1 MLSVRPGLGIT
12 THLSKI
18 GSSLIEPSRLL
29 LRRKSIHSSALSQP
43 LISRIEPIATH
54 APLIRSTA
62 SQIGWDSWQS
72 GQIDLMTS
80 ILKVDRTEL
89 NPLDGGIDV
98 ENLDPLTTIFNMTSD
113 EDDLTEIE
121 YLDRADSRES
131 SMIFNDDRSTG
142 FASESQ
148 SILPKISNRIDRQEG
163 DSISVGDRSK
173 SPMSD
178 SISSGITIDR
188 LATLTKFDS
197 TEHPPT
203 PIDLPPTIFH
213 ERELIE
219 ADEAISE
226 TNFTPDRI
234 SPELTET
241 IVNSVPIDRYP
252 VEAAPPTNIDLLH
265 PAVRTAAERTDSIPA
280 LPANLKS
287 EKISSEI
294 VGENFPQPR
303 LSRSDL
309 DLPPTIFHAGEIGR
323 ESPANVSDGSSSLE
337 IIADSQSTIV
347 GDAKDL
353 TEARSADH
361 LTIDRISLETGSRSE
376 IDPPATI
383 FGSGNE
389 SVAVMREFPANFGNE
404 RESRAE
410 PIVDRQ
416 LPARFD
422 PELPPTIWR
431 DEIEVVADPPAPNLP
446 PLLAN
451 LAPDSIESATPQ
463 QPNLP
468 RSAPE
473 RPDIA
478 QPAAIVPVMDDVELA
493 ANLSPTDNGAETE
506 IDRLLPATP
515 DLPSIELTP
524 TVFLAANEP
533 ADPDLA
539 LPPNLVPNR
548 IIPAEEAT
556 ANLDLPSPEV
566 PIVDTELPTNLA
578 QEGGSLETVVNLSRL
593 SLETEIDRV
602 SPPIVNEEI
611 TGFVAKLPVHSA
623 LDRTSSELTIENQP
637 PTIFHEPMSKAPPG
651 AHELSETILP
661 ISTPELGAD
670 NVSPVR
676 VVNNPS
682 ISPFSPDTTVI
693 ENIERTP
700 TIFHDSPELD
710 ATIVRRLVP
719 GNPIDEGGSPPV
731 SDDLDERFTP
741 QNEGENI
748 LPIKGYAT
756 GGQVAD
762 IHSLSDTIHPSDT
775 VAAMLTPKEFVVNVR
790 DAQKNIN
797 LLEHIN
803 SGGELAEFTSPNAPA
818 TIFSDSTPSPTF
830 SPQIATKVESF
841 ADPPLQL
848 KRDNLQR
855 SPLLADSI
863 EDRQSS
869 ILDRPLPHN
878 LASNPVVARESIANY
893 AAPPLIFRK
902 SKSVSNLPETQFT
915 APPTEWNSV
924 EDLIGGNDDLTT
936 IFNFPETVEP
946 SGENVYARD
955 TRHIQSSNSAY
966 PDRHQPST
974 VSRFASDDRPI
985 ARDIATE
992 IEPITETIS
1001 APAPPSEKKDDSGE
1015 LETLAREIYHR
1026 LRQRLEVERE
1036 RQGIYNG
1043 RLPW

>member
-18 GSSLIEPSRLL
+18 GSSLIEPSGLFL
-29 LRRKSIHSSALSQP
+29 GRKNIRPSAFSQP
-43 LISRIEPIATH
+43 LLGRIEPIATH

-72 GQIDLMTS
+72 GRIDLMAS
-80 ILKVDRTEL
+80 RLKVDRTEL
-89 NPLDGGIDV
+89 NLLDGGIDV

-113 EDDLTEIE
+113 EDNLTEIE
-121 YLDRADSRES
+121 YFDRADSQES
-131 SMIFNDDRSTG
+131 SIIFNDDRAAE

-148 SILPKISNRIDRQEG
+148 SIVPKISNRIDRQEG

-173 SPMSD
+173 SPIND
-178 SISSGITIDR
+178 SISSEITIDR
-188 LATLTKFDS
+188 LVTPTKFDS

-219 ADEAISE
+219 ADEAIRE

-234 SPELTET
+234 SPELTDS
-241 IVNSVPIDRYP
+241 ISIDRYP
-252 VEAAPPTNIDLLH
+252 VADGSPNNIDLLH
-265 PAVRTAAERTDSIPA
+265 SAVRTAAELTDSIPT
-280 LPANLKS
+280 LPDNVKS

-294 VGENFPQPR
+294 VGENLPQPHS
-303 LSRSDL
+303 SRSDL
-309 DLPPTIFHAGEIGR
+309 DLPPTIFHAGEVER
-323 ESPANVSDGSSSLE
+323 ESPANVAEGSSSLE
-337 IIADSQSTIV
+337 MIADSQSTII
-347 GDAKDL
+347 DDPNDL
-353 TEARSADH
+353 TEARSADN
-361 LTIDRISLETGSRSE
+361 LTIDRTSSETSSRSE

-383 FGSGNE
+383 FLPGNE
-389 SVAVMREFPANFGNE
+389 SVAVMREFPANFGDK

-410 PIVDRQ
+410 PIVDRPS
-416 LPARFD
+416 PASLD

-431 DEIEVVADPPAPNLP
+431 DEIEVVADPPATNLP
-446 PLLAN
+446 PLPVN
-451 LAPDSIESATPQ
+451 LAPDALELATPQ
-463 QPNLP
+463 QLNLP
-468 RSAPE
+468 RSVPE

-478 QPAAIVPVMDDVELA
+478 QPAAISPLVDDVELPV
-493 ANLSPTDNGAETE
+493 NLSPTDNSAETE
-506 IDRLLPATP
+506 IDRLSPATL
-515 DLPSIELTP
+515 DLPSIDLPP

-533 ADPDLA
+533 ADPALA
-539 LPPNLVPNR
+539 LPPSLVPNR

-556 ANLDLPSPEV
+556 TNLDLPLPEV

-578 QEGGSLETVVNLSRL
+578 REGGSLETVVNFSRL

-602 SPPIVNEEI
+602 LPPIENQEI
-611 TGFVAKLPVHSA
+611 TGFAAKLPVNSA
-623 LDRTSSELTIENQP
+623 LDRTSSEPKIENQP

-651 AHELSETILP
+651 AHELSETIIP
-661 ISTPELGAD
+661 ISTLELGSE
-670 NVSPVR
+670 NISPIG
-676 VVNNPS
+676 VVNNPA
-682 ISPFSPDTTVI
+682 ISQFPPDTTVI

-700 TIFHDSPELD
+700 TIFRDSPELD
-710 ATIVRRLVP
+710 ATIVRQSVP
-719 GNPIDEGGSPPV
+719 GTPIDEGRSPPV

-748 LPIKGYAT
+748 LPVKGYAT

-762 IHSLSDTIHPSDT
+762 IHSLSDIIHPSDT

-803 SGGELAEFTSPNAPA
+803 SGGELAEFTPPNPPA
-818 TIFSDSTPSPTF
+818 TIFLDSTPSPES
-830 SPQIATKVESF
+830 SPEIATKVESF

-878 LASNPVVARESIANY
+878 LASNPVVARESIVNY

-902 SKSVSNLPETQFT
+902 SKSVGNLPATKFT
-915 APPTEWNSV
+915 DPPTQWNSV

-936 IFNFPETVEP
+936 IFNFPETG
-946 SGENVYARD
+946 GENVYARD
-955 TRHIQSSNSAY
+955 PRHSQSSNSAA

-974 VSRFASDDRPI
+974 VSRFASDDLPI

-1001 APAPPSEKKDDSGE
+1001 APAPPAEKKDDPGE